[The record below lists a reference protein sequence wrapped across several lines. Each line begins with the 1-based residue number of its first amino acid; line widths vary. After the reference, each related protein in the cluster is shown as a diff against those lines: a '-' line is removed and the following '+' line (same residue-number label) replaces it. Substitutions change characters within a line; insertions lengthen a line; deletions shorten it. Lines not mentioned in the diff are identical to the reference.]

1 MRWSA
6 DARNNCCA
14 IWSRAEP
21 SRVSTPLASFPN
33 GGAESSGKN
42 GPPRGPQRGLT
53 IQFSEIEKRY
63 GMRLAL
69 RGVTLSIAAGECVAL
84 VGHNGSGKT
93 TLLKI
98 AAQLTRPSRGKIAFY
113 SEENP
118 VTLDEVKSK
127 VGMVGHH
134 TLLYEELTAEEN
146 LIFFAKLFGLPDPA
160 ETARQALQPVG
171 LAGRATDVVRT
182 FSRGMR
188 QRLSIAR
195 ALLASPGLLLLD
207 EAGTGLDPEGQH
219 WLGAAIQRL
228 RDSGCTILMSTH
240 GRNETQGAVTR
251 AIRLDGGKVTH
262 DSGAGGDPS
271 EVLVMAA
278 VRDSGEEGE
287 R

>member
-1 MRWSA
+1 MQV
-6 DARNNCCA
+6 
-14 IWSRAEP
+14 E
-21 SRVSTPLASFPN
+21 
-33 GGAESSGKN
+33 GGL
-42 GPPRGPQRGLT
+42 Q
-53 IQFSEIEKRY
+53 IQFSEVEKRY

-69 RGVTLSIAAGECVAL
+69 LGVSLTIAAGECVAL

-98 AAQLTRPSRGKIAFY
+98 AAQLTKPSRGQITFHAGD
-113 SEENP
+113 NP
-118 VTLDEVKSK
+118 VSLEEVKSR

-146 LIFFAKLFGLPDPA
+146 LIFFAKLFGLADPLGKA
-160 ETARQALQPVG
+160 SQALQLVG

-219 WLGAAIQRL
+219 LLGTTIRRL
-228 RDSGCTILMSTH
+228 RDEGCTILMSTH

-251 AIRLDGGKVTH
+251 AVRLEAGRITH
-262 DSGAGGDPS
+262 DSGVAGNPS

-278 VRDSGEEGE
+278 VRDSAEEDQS
-287 R
+287 

>member
-1 MRWSA
+1 MPWSGV
-6 DARNNCCA
+6 ARSNCCA

-21 SRVSTPLASFPN
+21 SRVSTPHASSPN
-33 GGAESSGKN
+33 GGAGEGARG
-42 GPPRGPQRGLT
+42 GPPPGLS
-53 IQFSEIEKRY
+53 IQFSEVEKRY

-69 RGVTLSIAAGECVAL
+69 RGISLEIAAGECVAL

-98 AAQLTRPSRGKIAFY
+98 AAQLTRPSRGKITFD
-113 SEENP
+113 SGENP
-118 VTLDEVKSK
+118 ISLEEVKSRI
-127 VGMVGHH
+127 GMVGHH
-134 TLLYEELTAEEN
+134 TLLYEELSAEEN
-146 LIFFAKLFGLPDPA
+146 LIFFAKLFGL
-160 ETARQALQPVG
+160 ENSTEKARQALQPVG
-171 LAGRATDVVRT
+171 LSGRATDLVRT

-219 WLGAAIQRL
+219 WLAATIQRL

-251 AIRLDGGKVTH
+251 AVRLDGGKITH
-262 DSGAGGDPS
+262 DSGAGGNPN
-271 EVLVMAA
+271 EILVMAA
-278 VRDSGEEGE
+278 VRDGGEDSAP
-287 R
+287 

>member
-1 MRWSA
+1 MRWSGV
-6 DARNNCCA
+6 ARSNCCV

-21 SRVSTPLASFPN
+21 SRVSTPHASSPN
-33 GGAESSGKN
+33 GGAGDGPRN
-42 GPPRGPQRGLT
+42 GPSAGLT
-53 IQFSEIEKRY
+53 IQFSEVEKRY

-69 RGVTLSIAAGECVAL
+69 RGVSLSIAAGECVAL

-98 AAQLTRPSRGKIAFY
+98 AAQLTKPSRGKIAFHAGD
-113 SEENP
+113 NP
-118 VTLDEVKSK
+118 ISLEEVKSK

-146 LIFFAKLFGLPDPA
+146 LIFFAKLFGLDNPP
-160 ETARQALQPVG
+160 EKARQALHPVG
-171 LAGRATDVVRT
+171 LTGRAADVVRT

-219 WLGAAIQRL
+219 WLGATIQRL
-228 RDSGCTILMSTH
+228 RDAGCTILMSTH

-251 AIRLDGGKVTH
+251 AIRLDGGKITH
-262 DSGAGGDPS
+262 DSGAGGNPK
-271 EVLVMAA
+271 EILVMAA
-278 VRDSGEEGE
+278 VRESGEEGAP
-287 R
+287 

>member
-1 MRWSA
+1 MPWSA
-6 DARNNCCA
+6 DARSNCCA

-33 GGAESSGKN
+33 DGAGSSGES
-42 GPPRGPQRGLT
+42 GPQSGLT
-53 IQFSEIEKRY
+53 IQFSEVEKRY

-98 AAQLTRPSRGKIAFY
+98 AAQLTQPSRGKIAFY
-113 SEENP
+113 S
-118 VTLDEVKSK
+118 DETPIALEDVKCR

-134 TLLYEELTAEEN
+134 TLVYEELTAQEN
-146 LIFFAKLFGLPDPA
+146 LIFFAKLFGLADPA
-160 ETARQALQPVG
+160 EQARRALQPVG

-219 WLGAAIQRL
+219 WLGVAIKRL

-251 AIRLDGGKVTH
+251 AIRLENGRVTH
-262 DSGAGGDPS
+262 DSGTNGDPN